1 MDFCCGTT
9 MTARL
14 APLQTDGGAQLTDV
28 PFLYCLTCGHTVVAP
43 AVEFD
48 VTMYTHY
55 CETDGV
61 KQASLCDVVNREKIQ
76 AVLDEYTGQVD
87 AAHPVATLEQID
99 HMLDVWNFAAQIG
112 DTDWIEEVKNTLF
125 LLRQVRLQ
133 TQQLQTQS

>member
-48 VTMYTHY
+48 VAMYTHY
-55 CETDGV
+55 CDTDGV

-76 AVLDEYTGQVD
+76 AVLEEYPGPTD
-87 AAHPVATLEQID
+87 TPHSIATIEQID

-112 DTDWIEEVKNTLF
+112 DTAWIEDVKSTLL
-125 LLRQVRLQ
+125 LLRQARLQ

>member
-9 MTARL
+9 MTGRL
-14 APLQTDGGAQLTDV
+14 ASLHTDGGTQLTDV

-48 VTMYTHY
+48 VTMYAHY
-55 CETDGV
+55 CDTDSV
-61 KQASLCDVVNREKIQ
+61 RQASLCDVVNREKIQ
-76 AVLDEYTGQVD
+76 AVLDEYAGPID
-87 AAHPVATLEQID
+87 IPHPIATVEQID

-112 DTDWIEEVKNTLF
+112 DAAWIEDVKNTLL